1 MTDTQ
6 ASDLDTDNVGDDVV
20 VVEGLTKTFPGPPPV
35 TALHPCN
42 FTIRRGDYIAITGAS
57 GSGKTTLLS
66 LLGLLDTPTSGRY
79 LLDGAD
85 VADLDDRARSA
96 VRAHRIGFVFQAFH
110 LLGYR
115 SLLDNVE
122 LGLLYQGIPKRQRRA
137 RALDVIEH
145 VGLAHRR
152 NALCATL
159 SGGEKQR
166 VAIART
172 LVRNPALVLCDEPT
186 GNLDTTTT
194 GQILDLLDGL
204 HQEGMTIV
212 VITHDPT
219 IAAGTQRQLTI
230 SDGVLTDVEDIHAPS
245 H

>member
-1 MTDTQ
+1 M
-6 ASDLDTDNVGDDVV
+6 
-20 VVEGLTKTFPGPPPV
+20 
-35 TALHPCN
+35 
-42 FTIRRGDYIAITGAS
+42 
-57 GSGKTTLLS
+57 LS

-219 IAAGTQRQLTI
+219 IAAGTKRRLTI